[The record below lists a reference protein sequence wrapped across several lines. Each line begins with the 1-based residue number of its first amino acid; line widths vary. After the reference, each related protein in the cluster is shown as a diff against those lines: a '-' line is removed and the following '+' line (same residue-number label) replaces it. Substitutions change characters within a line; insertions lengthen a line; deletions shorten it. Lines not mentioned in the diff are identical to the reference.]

1 MIAVQIGP
9 YNLFGYRRCEKVSFV
24 LEEQNQISKCD
35 DTRAN
40 YKHLSVLSSD
50 VPLGLCEY
58 PVSDALM
65 GLYGLLSSITSRDSF
80 SAIKGLMG
88 A

>member
-1 MIAVQIGP
+1 MTDRVVGQIAVQIGP
-9 YNLFGYRRCEKVSFV
+9 YNLFGYRRCEKVCFV
-24 LEEQNQISKCD
+24 LEEQNQISKCA

-50 VPLGLCEY
+50 LPLGLCEY

-65 GLYGLLSSITSRDSF
+65 GLYCPQSQAEIRF
-80 SAIKGLMG
+80 CN
-88 A
+88 